1 MFQVK
6 NSQFADQI
14 IVFIFCISY
23 NYNSQALQSS
33 IMLNK
38 KYPSGCQKRNNKKRI
53 DKLIESQK
61 GAMNKFV
68 LRNDTNHNSE
78 QLYITNGEE
87 QPDETE
93 NILEENDANLDAN
106 QNTESEHPG
115 NIDEQASSFDIYDPR
130 TWNVLDNKSR
140 DILIEKGPRR
150 EYNLE
155 FRVNADGIHFSY
167 AYYLRKLSNGELS
180 DWKWLV
186 YSKHVNKV
194 YYFCCKLFRSENC
207 KSLLASDGLKDWKH
221 LSEKLK
227 LHEKSIEHISNMNTW
242 NDFASTKARKSRFS

>member
-68 LRNDTNHNSE
+68 LRNETNQNSE

-106 QNTESEHPG
+106 QNTESEHPC

-140 DILIEKGPRR
+140 DILIEKGPKR

-155 FRVNADGIHFSY
+155 FRVNADGRH
-167 AYYLRKLSNGELS
+167 
-180 DWKWLV
+180 
-186 YSKHVNKV
+186 
-194 YYFCCKLFRSENC
+194 
-207 KSLLASDGLKDWKH
+207 LASSVIG
-221 LSEKLK
+221 SG
-227 LHEKSIEHISNMNTW
+227 
-242 NDFASTKARKSRFS
+242 